1 MQDSTTH
8 DGEGHADA
16 ASENWLDAARER
28 VRVFA
33 QYDADFVEEA
43 DVVVV
48 GSGPCGAVA
57 AYELAV
63 AGHDVILLEEGPP
76 FTTRDLELDGN
87 LSMTRTMRDGGLRMT
102 RGTIMPTMQ
111 AIALG
116 GGSLVN
122 SAICVRPPDS
132 VFDRW
137 ATNFDLERTG
147 RAQLDPH
154 FDAVAEFLGI
164 APTPESVQ
172 GRRNLLFRD
181 ACNAMGVSS
190 EPIERNVRGCR
201 GSGECFTGCRSRAK
215 QSMDVS
221 YIPAALRA
229 GARVLTSVQV
239 QQIRHS
245 GHRVTGVSG
254 QVIAPFSGGSD
265 RGRSHRFRI
274 NAKAVVLAAGCTATP
289 VLLKQSD
296 NLANASGQVG
306 ENLQFHPGAAI
317 AGVFPERVDPQFG
330 ATQGYQSLAFLD
342 EGFKLETLWAPPP
355 LLSVRFPGFGPELQA
370 HFADIPQMAV
380 WDAFVSANRSVGSV
394 KARWRSLNPVL
405 RWKIHPEDAAIM
417 RRALH
422 VIAQLFFAAGADKI
436 LPGIQGIPE
445 VMTSVEQAHV
455 LDSEAVQPENL
466 VIGGNHVFC
475 TTRMHGDPRRG
486 VVDEDGRCHDLEN
499 LYIADTGIFPQC
511 PSVNP
516 MFTGMALARRQ
527 AHSLGSSLGAGE
539 GLPDAAGSP
548 WGWPR
553 AAAPRACRA
562 HAVSTTD
569 PESQRRYIRN
579 EVSSPEL
586 AMDNRP
592 LHQSRAGGV
601 DRRTGLWNDTR
612 SWKTW

>member
-1 MQDSTTH
+1 LRQEALKQESLKQEVMTGEAVIQDEDRTATS
-8 DGEGHADA
+8 
-16 ASENWLDAARER
+16 ASQDWLAGARER
-28 VRVFA
+28 VGVFA
-33 QYDADFVEEA
+33 QYDGPIHEQA

-57 AYELAV
+57 AYELAA

-76 FTTRDLELDGN
+76 FTVRDLELDGN
-87 LSMTRTMRDGGLRMT
+87 LSMTRTMREGGLRMT

-137 ATNFDLERTG
+137 ATLFDLERTD
-147 RAQLDPH
+147 RAHLDPH
-154 FDAVAEFLGI
+154 YDAISEFLGI
-164 APTPESVQ
+164 APTPDAVQ
-172 GRRNLLFRD
+172 GQRNLLFRD
-181 ACNAMGVSS
+181 ACNAMGLSS
-190 EPIERNVRGCR
+190 EPIERNVKGCR

-245 GHRVTGVSG
+245 GRRVTGVSG
-254 QVIAPFSGGSD
+254 QVIAPFSGGSG

-274 NAKAVVLAAGCTATP
+274 DAKAVVLAAGCTATP
-289 VLLKQSD
+289 VLLKHSD

-317 AGVFPERVDPQFG
+317 AGIFPERVDPQFG
-330 ATQGYQSLAFLD
+330 ATQGYQSLAFLE

-355 LLSVRFPGFGPELQA
+355 LLSMRFPSFGPELQG
-370 HFADIPQMAV
+370 HFAEIPQMAV
-380 WDAFVSANRSVGSV
+380 WDAIVSANRSRGRV
-394 KARWRSLNPVL
+394 KARWRSLDPVL
-405 RWKIHPEDAAIM
+405 NWKIDPQDAAII
-417 RRALH
+417 RRSLH
-422 VIAQLFFAAGADKI
+422 VIAQLFFAAGARKI
-436 LPGIQGIPE
+436 LPGVQGIAD
-445 VMTSVEQAHV
+445 VMTNADEARI

-475 TTRMHGDPRRG
+475 TTRMHGDPTRG

-516 MFTGMALARRQ
+516 MLTGMALARRQ
-527 AHSLGSSLGAGE
+527 AL
-539 GLPDAAGSP
+539 
-548 WGWPR
+548 
-553 AAAPRACRA
+553 
-562 HAVSTTD
+562 V
-569 PESQRRYIRN
+569 
-579 EVSSPEL
+579 L
-586 AMDNRP
+586 AER
-592 LHQSRAGGV
+592 L
-601 DRRTGLWNDTR
+601 
-612 SWKTW
+612 

>member
-1 MQDSTTH
+1 MKP
-8 DGEGHADA
+8 DA
-16 ASENWLDAARER
+16 MKPEAMKTDAISPEAAEAGDACTATPASSDWLAAARER

-33 QYDADFVEEA
+33 HYDGPFEEQA

-57 AYELAV
+57 AYELAA

-76 FTTRDLELDGN
+76 FTVRDFELDGN
-87 LSMTRTMRDGGLRMT
+87 LSMTRTMREGGLRMT
-102 RGTIMPTMQ
+102 HGTIMPTMQ

-137 ATNFDLERTG
+137 ATGFDLERTD
-147 RAQLDPH
+147 RANLDPH
-154 FDAVAEFLGI
+154 FDAISEFLGI
-164 APTPESVQ
+164 AATPDSVQ

-181 ACNAMGVSS
+181 GCNALGVSS
-190 EPIERNVRGCR
+190 EPIERNVKGCR

-221 YIPAALRA
+221 YVPAALRA

-245 GHRVTGVSG
+245 GRRVTGVSG
-254 QVIAPFSGGSD
+254 QVIAPFSGGSG

-274 NAKAVVLAAGCTATP
+274 DAKAVVLAAGCTATP
-289 VLLKQSD
+289 ILLKHSD

-330 ATQGYQSLAFLD
+330 ATQGYQSLAFVD

-355 LLSVRFPGFGPELQA
+355 LLSMRFPGFGTELQS
-370 HFADIPQMAV
+370 HFAEIPQMAI
-380 WDAFVSANRSVGSV
+380 WDSIVSANRSLGRV
-394 KARWRSLNPVL
+394 KTRWRSLDPTLHWRFDPADAVIL
-405 RWKIHPEDAAIM
+405 R
-417 RRALH
+417 RSLH
-422 VIAQLFFAAGADKI
+422 LIAQIFFAAGARKI
-436 LPGIQGIPE
+436 LPGIRGIAE
-445 VMTSVEQAHV
+445 VMTNVEEARI
-455 LDSEAVQPENL
+455 LDSDAVKPENL

-475 TTRMHGDPRRG
+475 TTRMHGDPTRG

-516 MFTGMALARRQ
+516 MLTGMALARRQ
-527 AHSLGSSLGAGE
+527 A
-539 GLPDAAGSP
+539 
-548 WGWPR
+548 
-553 AAAPRACRA
+553 
-562 HAVSTTD
+562 
-569 PESQRRYIRN
+569 
-579 EVSSPEL
+579 L
-586 AMDNRP
+586 ALAER
-592 LHQSRAGGV
+592 L
-601 DRRTGLWNDTR
+601 
-612 SWKTW
+612 